1 MECKLVIFDFD
12 GTLANSFPW
21 VLNILDELAAKY
33 KVKNYDR
40 SSLPIMRNYPPRK
53 IMKMHRVSIWKL
65 PGMLKFTRGK
75 MRKTAHSIERFD
87 GVDRLL
93 TSLTAKNIKLA
104 IVTTNT
110 REVVEQVLGKELFN
124 LIHYFE
130 GGISLF
136 GKSKALKKVLRNSGI
151 RNSDTLAIGD
161 EIRDLDAALKVR
173 IPFGAV
179 SWGFST
185 LEAFMGRSP
194 QYTFTHLDQI
204 NDLIELQPAL

>member
-124 LIHYFE
+124 LIHFFE

-136 GKSKALKKVLRNSGI
+136 GKPKALKKVLRNSGI

-185 LEAFMGRSP
+185 LDAFLERSP